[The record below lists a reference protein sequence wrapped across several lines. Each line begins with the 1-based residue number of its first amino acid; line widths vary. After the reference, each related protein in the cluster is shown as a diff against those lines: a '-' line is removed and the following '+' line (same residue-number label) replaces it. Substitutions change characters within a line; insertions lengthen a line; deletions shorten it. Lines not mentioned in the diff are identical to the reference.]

1 MSVKI
6 SPLPAE
12 AVILDQ
18 IKGTYV
24 VKMNVNAKAAD
35 SEIVAMTGSSD
46 TGIGGWKGSDEL
58 YRL

>member
-1 MSVKI
+1 
-6 SPLPAE
+6 LPAE
-12 AVILDQ
+12 IGLPDQ
-18 IKGTYV
+18 VKETYV
-24 VKMNVNAKAAD
+24 VKINVNAKAAD